1 MEQPRPLGQNVQ
13 GLGPGLALGLFSFA
27 NFLSSDHFLTVP
39 GIGGKQPLSPEC
51 FPVTAAFSGE
61 GAISTLGRASS
72 QLPAP
77 EKLELLKGIQECGV
91 LPMCLQGQ
99 GLGPAWA

>member
-1 MEQPRPLGQNVQ
+1 MEQPRPPGQNVQ

-61 GAISTLGRASS
+61 SGGR
-72 QLPAP
+72 
-77 EKLELLKGIQECGV
+77 
-91 LPMCLQGQ
+91 
-99 GLGPAWA
+99 